1 MTDEVEN
8 NSNLNENNQDPDANR
23 NDDIQI
29 DNQINA
35 TQEIR
40 INNVERPRIDITQ
53 MVQNGQENRRRDIT
67 TMQNRQENNS
77 YDGSSLSS
85 NSTRRRNIIELLD
98 DSNLNRKKFTQ
109 LTQLTLSDL
118 AVESSAANRKGYLDL
133 QFLRV
138 ISNGRS
144 KQQNQVRYY
153 KANDSSK
160 KMNAVGYKGLY

>member
-29 DNQINA
+29 NNQINGI
-35 TQEIR
+35 QEIR

-67 TMQNRQENNS
+67 TMQNGEENNS

-85 NSTRRRNIIELLD
+85 NSTCRRNIIEPLD
-98 DSNLNRKKFTQ
+98 DSNLNWKKFTQ

-153 KANDSSK
+153 KANDSAK
-160 KMNAVGYKGLY
+160 K